1 MNILFTRFPLESRF
15 GGAEVQT
22 IALMRGLRSRGH
34 RVAFLGSCPTL
45 LQECRKLAVPAA
57 ELEIGPPPVTP
68 WTAVSFLWRQ
78 FSMRAKLKRALKEIG
93 PLDAICMLSLS
104 EKLLLTPIAKDE
116 KIRVFWIEHDRVG
129 RWLTMNPWLSKL
141 RRLSHLATTIVV
153 SELSSMIYLR
163 LGWDDKRLIAIPNG
177 VARPTSCSKKT
188 TNGTFRIGCIARLS
202 RDKGVDLLIE
212 AVRNIPSVSL
222 TIVGTGREEQRLRSL
237 IESPNSPTAQQP
249 NSPAISLLAHLPD
262 LSAFFSSIDLLV
274 LPSRVH
280 DPFGLVA
287 AEAIMAGIPVIV
299 TDACGIASYL
309 KDKSD
314 AYIVQAGSLSA
325 LRTAIEELRHDPEKR
340 RALAEAGKRTA
351 EELFSVDRM
360 VDHYTRL
367 LSSRE

>member
-34 RVAFLGSCPTL
+34 SVAFLGSCPTL
-45 LQECRKLAVPAA
+45 LRECRKLAIPCA

-68 WTAVSFLWRQ
+68 WTAVSMLWRQ
-78 FSMRAKLKRALKEIG
+78 FSMQRKLKRALKEIG
-93 PLDAICMLSLS
+93 PLDAVCMLSLS
-104 EKLLLTPIAKDE
+104 EKLLLTPIAREE
-116 KIRVFWIEHDRVG
+116 KVRFFWIEHDRVG
-129 RWLTMNPWLSKL
+129 IWLTMNPWLSKL
-141 RRLSHLATTIVV
+141 RRLSRMVTTIVV
-153 SELSSMIYLR
+153 SELSRRIYLR

-177 VARPTSCSKKT
+177 VTRPASCPKKT

-202 RDKGVDLLIE
+202 KDKGIDLLIE
-212 AVRNIPSVSL
+212 AMRDIPSVSL
-222 TIVGTGREEQRLRSL
+222 TIVGTGREEQHLRSL
-237 IESPNSPTAQQP
+237 IELPNKPT
-249 NSPAISLLAHLPD
+249 ISLLPHLPD
-262 LSAFFSSIDLLV
+262 LSIFFSSIDLLV

-280 DPFGLVA
+280 DPFGIAA
-287 AEAIMAGIPVIV
+287 AEAMMAGVPVIV

-314 AYIVQAGSLSA
+314 ACIARAGSPSA
-325 LRTAIEELRHDPEKR
+325 LRTAIEELRNDPEKR
-340 RALAEAGKRTA
+340 GALAEAGKRTA